1 MTKRRNNKTNN
12 NKKQKLTIMKKI
24 FLVALAAV
32 GLAACATED
41 TIVTPQ
47 GQAIAFG
54 DAFVDNSTKVIYE
67 GNNKVEGFYVWG
79 VVNDNVPIYAGAQVA
94 RNSKEYGAAWD
105 FVGEVPARYW
115 TPSCTYKFAAIANG
129 NAKTVVNGLP
139 TEISYTLNA
148 TDPADLIYGVVSA
161 ETNESGTPIEG
172 VNTNGVV
179 AFTMNHLLAKMYFT
193 VTDNM
198 GADYTVTPTSI
209 KVTKAEKSG
218 TYAVGTT
225 ATNGT
230 WTPGGDKTAELE
242 FVNGAQLI
250 IPVAQELKVEITYD
264 IEFGGT
270 KISTGAKKTGTIAST
285 SYAAN
290 TVYHI
295 TATIGATAIQFSID
309 SVSGFGT
316 PEQGGSVTIQ

>member
-1 MTKRRNNKTNN
+1 
-12 NKKQKLTIMKKI
+12 MKKI
-24 FLVALAAV
+24 FIAVMAMAAF
-32 GLAACATED
+32 AACSNEN

-47 GQAIAFG
+47 GAAIAFG
-54 DAFVDNSTKVIYE
+54 DAFVDNATKVIYE

-105 FVGEVPARYW
+105 FVGAVPARYW

-148 TDPADLIYGVVSA
+148 TNPADLIYGVVSA
-161 ETNESGTPIEG
+161 ETNESGVPTEG
-172 VNTNGVV
+172 VNNAGVV

-218 TYAVGTT
+218 TYTVGTT
-225 ATNGT
+225 AINGT
-230 WTPGGDKTAELE
+230 WTPGNDKSAELE

-250 IPVAQELKVEITYD
+250 IPVEQALEVEITYD
-264 IEFGGT
+264 IKFGNT
-270 KISTGAKKTGTIAST
+270 TISTGAKKKGTITST
-285 SYAAN
+285 PYAAN

-309 SVSGFGT
+309 TVSGFGT
-316 PEQGGSVTIQ
+316 PEQPEQGGSVTIQ